1 MTSDIPISER
11 LAGRL
16 RIALAEAV
24 RNKDSRAK
32 TQPQLE
38 QLARAANEL
47 KVQIRDTLN
56 LVDELSG
63 GLDSISCREKE
74 ELELASDH
82 WDNIAQ
88 LATVAERLDDV
99 FFAYDEKLWVH
110 LLNKVEIDIYEGA
123 LGKLSKERLLLL
135 FAPLQ
140 RTIGRVRDRE
150 ARRG

>member
-24 RNKDSRAK
+24 RNKDSRAR

-47 KVQIRDTLN
+47 KVQIRDTLS

-63 GLDSISCREKE
+63 GLDSISSREKE

-110 LLNKVEIDIYEGA
+110 LLNKVEVDIYEGA

-140 RTIGRVRDRE
+140 RTIGRVRERE
-150 ARRG
+150 VRQK